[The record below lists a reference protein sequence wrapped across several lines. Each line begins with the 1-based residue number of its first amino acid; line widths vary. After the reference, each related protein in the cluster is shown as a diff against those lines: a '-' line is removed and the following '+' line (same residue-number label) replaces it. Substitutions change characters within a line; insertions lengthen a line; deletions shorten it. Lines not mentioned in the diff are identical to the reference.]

1 MASMGELEK
10 AVMTVLWHRPG
21 GASAQQVRAALAPP
35 DLAVT
40 TVLTVLTRLT
50 RKHLVTRAEGD
61 RPHRYF
67 AARSREDFLSDLM
80 TDALG
85 QAEDRGALLA
95 RFVGSIDTADADQL
109 RSLVRRPR
117 RG

>member
-10 AVMTVLWHRPG
+10 AVMTVLWDRPD

-50 RKHLVTRAEGD
+50 RKHMVARTEGARA
-61 RPHRYF
+61 HRYF

-85 QAEDRGALLA
+85 QAGDRGALLV
-95 RFVGSIDTADADQL
+95 RFVGSMDSADADQL
-109 RSLVRRPR
+109 RKLVRRPR
-117 RG
+117 RR